1 MFSAQPAKIEE
12 ISGKTMLQQIVARH
26 PWLAAIGMGIA
37 IAGVSASSS
46 NAQCVESSERVPQI
60 DLQAFSTEPVLLLRK
75 LRNDKEKLAG
85 RLTAY
90 LVTDPTL
97 LPSVRK
103 LVNDAPIAD
112 RPAIGEALRHAEF
125 RCVASQPEVAR
136 RINDFVRKL
145 GDTAVLSGYSAAVE
159 EPAAPSPPAKP
170 RNSSAGLMSGEWKT
184 ELADPFKAMPLPQ

>member
-1 MFSAQPAKIEE
+1 M
-12 ISGKTMLQQIVARH
+12 SGKTMLQQIVARH
-26 PWLAAIGMGIA
+26 TWVAAIGMGVA
-37 IAGVSASSS
+37 IAGMSASSS
-46 NAQCVESSERVPQI
+46 NAQCVELSERVPQI
-60 DLQAFSTEPVLLLRK
+60 DLQVFSAEPVSLLRK

-103 LVNDAPIAD
+103 LVNDAPTAD
-112 RPAIGEALRHAEF
+112 RPTIGEALRHAEF

-136 RINDFVRKL
+136 KINDFVRKL
-145 GDTAVLSGYSAAVE
+145 GDSAVSSGYSAAAE
-159 EPAAPSPPAKP
+159 EPTAPPPPAKP
-170 RNSSAGLMSGEWKT
+170 RNSGAGLMSGEWKT